1 MIVDCA
7 AYVAGHRAASPSG
20 SELRRWADDPDAL
33 VWLGLRMPSEHE
45 LGWVCAALDLDLD
58 ADEARAPH
66 DRPVLTRLEHAWWLV
81 LRTARYEDSS
91 ERLRLGELSVLFGA
105 HFVVTIRYGHA
116 TPLDGL
122 RRELEAD
129 QERLADGAHAVL
141 TAIIEQVVEDYDR
154 ALDGFEG
161 DVLEAEQDVF
171 DVGRRPPVR
180 RLYFLKRQRLQLL
193 VVTEGLQEPL
203 RRIARRLEPAAAD
216 DMASC
221 LDRLDRVGRRT
232 RTLSDLVTT
241 AIDVNFTQVS
251 LQQNEDM
258 RRISAWVAI
267 AAVPTMMAGIYGMN
281 FDHMPELHWSYGYPL
296 ALIAMATICFALH
309 RVFRRSG
316 WL

>member
-1 MIVDCA
+1 
-7 AYVAGHRAASPSG
+7 
-20 SELRRWADDPDAL
+20 
-33 VWLGLRMPSEHE
+33 LRMPSDEE
-45 LGWVCAALDLDLD
+45 LTWACGALGLDLDP
-58 ADEARAPH
+58 AEARAPH
-66 DRPVLTRLEHAWWLV
+66 DRPVLTRLDGAWWLV

-91 ERLRLGELSVLFGA
+91 ERLRLGELSVLFGER
-105 HFVVTIRYGHA
+105 FVATIRYGHA

-129 QERLADGAHAVL
+129 GERLADGAASVL
-141 TAIIEQVVEDYDR
+141 AAIIEQVLEDYDR

-180 RLYFLKRQRLQLL
+180 RLYFLKRQLLQLL
-193 VVTEGLQEPL
+193 VVTEALQEPL
-203 RRIARRLEPAAAD
+203 RRIARRIDPRAAD
-216 DMASC
+216 DMANC
-221 LDRLDRVGRRT
+221 LDRLDRVARRT

-281 FDHMPELHWSYGYPL
+281 FDHMPELHWYYGYPL
-296 ALIAMATICFALH
+296 AMATMAGACLGLY